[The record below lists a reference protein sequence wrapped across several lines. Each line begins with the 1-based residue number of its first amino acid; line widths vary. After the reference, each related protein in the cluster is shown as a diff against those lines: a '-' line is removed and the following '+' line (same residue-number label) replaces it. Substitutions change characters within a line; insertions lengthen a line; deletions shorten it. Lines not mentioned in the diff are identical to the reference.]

1 MKILIT
7 TDLFTMGKP
16 GEINANGVITSV
28 KNLYTELTKIGHEVK
43 ILTLSRDRK
52 TYKEGDVYYM
62 GSLPFPVYPHVRASY
77 ISHKKRKYINEILE
91 WKPDVIHSQC
101 EFFTMP
107 FANKISKKTSAP
119 IVHTYHTVYEH
130 YVGYI
135 GMGKKIGKALVRHYS
150 KRFLRHAK
158 AVIAP
163 TVKVKDILE
172 GYGMKQPIH
181 VIPTGINLDQHKQ
194 RITQSDRLEMR
205 RALGIGDN
213 DFVSVFVGRLGKEKN
228 VEELLE
234 YFSKASEGLDNAKL
248 LVVGG
253 GPDADHLKAYAA
265 KLQTNGSIIF
275 SGMVPPERVHEYYQL
290 GDLFLCASTS
300 EAQGLTYVEA
310 AANSLPLLCREDG
323 CLALMIKQGENG
335 YSYADLDTFKEK
347 LTYIYGNE
355 EWRKKASAISYDI
368 AMGFDNSTF
377 AANAAAL
384 YASLIS

>member
-28 KNLYTELTKIGHEVK
+28 KNLYHELTKSGHEVK

-77 ISHKKRKYINEILE
+77 ISHKKRKYIREILE
-91 WKPDVIHSQC
+91 WGPEVIHSQC

-107 FANKISKKTSAP
+107 FANKISKKSSAP

-135 GMGKKIGKALVRHYS
+135 GVGKKLGKRLVSHYT
-150 KRFLRHAK
+150 KRFLRHTK

-163 TVKVKDILE
+163 TDKVKEILE
-172 GYGMKQPIH
+172 SYGMKQPIH
-181 VIPTGINLDQHKQ
+181 VIPSGIDLEQHKQ
-194 RITQSDRLEMR
+194 RISAEQRSEMR
-205 RALGIGDN
+205 RSMGISDS
-213 DFVSVFVGRLGKEKN
+213 DFLAVFVGRLGKEKN
-228 VEELLE
+228 VEELFE
-234 YFSKASEGLDNAKL
+234 YFSDASQSLPSAKL

-253 GPDADHLKAYAA
+253 GPDAEHLKSYAS
-265 KLQTNGSIIF
+265 KLHSSEKIIF
-275 SGMVPPERVHEYYQL
+275 SGMVPPEKVHEYYQL
-290 GDLFLCASTS
+290 GDLFVCASTS

-310 AANSLPLLCREDG
+310 AANSLPLLCRADP
-323 CLALMIKQGENG
+323 CLNRMIKEGVNG
-335 YSYADLDTFKEK
+335 YSYTDKDAFTQK
-347 LTYIYGNE
+347 LTFISENKD
-355 EWRKKASAISYDI
+355 WRVEASATSYAI

-377 AANAAAL
+377 ASNAAEL
-384 YASLIS
+384 YLSLIK